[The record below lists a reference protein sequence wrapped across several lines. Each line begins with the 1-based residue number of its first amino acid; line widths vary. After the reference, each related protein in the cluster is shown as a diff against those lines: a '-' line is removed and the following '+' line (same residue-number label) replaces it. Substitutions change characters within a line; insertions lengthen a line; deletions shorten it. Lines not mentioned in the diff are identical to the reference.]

1 MAARYSWV
9 LVGKPGLERASAA
22 LRDVNWDLNEKF
34 HELDS
39 RGSLRSSTLTSLCDI
54 GRRLRVLKRSPVWR
68 DEGRRR
74 GGREGT
80 VMPTEG
86 TS

>member
-1 MAARYSWV
+1 MDARYFWV
-9 LVGKPGLERASAA
+9 LVGKPGLELVSPA
-22 LRDVNWDLNEKF
+22 LRDVNWDLNEGF

-39 RGSLRSSTLTSLCDI
+39 RRSLRSSTLTSLCDI

-68 DEGRRR
+68 DEGRSR